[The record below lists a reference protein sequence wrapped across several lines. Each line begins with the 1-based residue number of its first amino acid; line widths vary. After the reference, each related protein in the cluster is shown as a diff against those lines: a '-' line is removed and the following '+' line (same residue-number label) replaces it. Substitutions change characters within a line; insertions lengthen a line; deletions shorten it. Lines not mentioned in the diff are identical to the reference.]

1 MSTPTTSIPPSS
13 ASVCSLLTWRDPIF
27 TGSVF
32 GGILTTLIVLK
43 FVNLFNV
50 FFHLS
55 YLGLLGMYTQSAALV
70 APNQLG
76 EQCESHN
83 GIAQWYRGDL
93 PESSKCRAR
102 NALVPLAILR

>member
-13 ASVCSLLTWRDPIF
+13 ASVCSLLTWRDPVF

-55 YLGLLGMYTQSAALV
+55 YLGLLGMYTQQFNWAS
-70 APNQLG
+70 QLRRP
-76 EQCESHN
+76 Q
-83 GIAQWYRGDL
+83 GIAG
-93 PESSKCRAR
+93 S
-102 NALVPLAILR
+102 